1 MKLPSA
7 LAERGTAVLLKAATA
22 LANRERLVV
31 AISICELLLLLLV
44 SRILD
49 GGGEKPS
56 SMTNGRSSI

>member
-1 MKLPSA
+1 M
-7 LAERGTAVLLKAATA
+7 LLKAATA

-31 AISICELLLLLLV
+31 AISICELLLLLLLVQQLLV
-44 SRILD
+44 SRID